1 MSCSRLEL
9 TKRGTSK
16 RFWSRVKNNKTRSSK
31 VILQSEAGLPSRP
44 QLGLTLLCSKLYIF
58 SPVADT
64 AGQYQPQGHWCS
76 AETHSGGSYPEESFL
91 PEQKD
96 ICAAS
101 SRWHGAWTRLFS
113 NPNPNTFLFVHRH
126 QNLRKSSYCLW
137 PSSSIFPF
145 SSLT

>member
-16 RFWSRVKNNKTRSSK
+16 WFWSRVKKNKTHSSK

-44 QLGLTLLCSKLYIF
+44 QLGLTLLCSKLHIF

-64 AGQYQPQGHWCS
+64 DDQYQPQGHWCPT
-76 AETHSGGSYPEESFL
+76 ETHSGGSYPEESSF

-96 ICAAS
+96 ICTAS
-101 SRWHGAWTRLFS
+101 PRWHIAWTCLFS
-113 NPNPNTFLFVHRH
+113 NPNPKIFLFVHGH
-126 QNLRKSSYCLW
+126 QNFRKASYCLW
-137 PSSSIFPF
+137 SSSSIFPF